1 MSTMS
6 AETQPHRD
14 EKSPES
20 GTVARDGLA
29 GVQSPTEDISGLADL
44 DGIKRNWTLRSLIVI
59 WISAGLMA
67 FVIVLNNQSSSTF
80 TAYAAS
86 GFSSAPLVGTIAV
99 VQAVIASACLQPL
112 ARFADLYGRLE
123 MFLFCILLTTIG
135 LIMLSSSASLGV
147 YAGAQVFW
155 VFGLEGITLMLQIFA
170 GDSSDLHNRAIMN
183 AIPYAPSFITAW
195 IAGPFAASVLKISWR
210 WGFGIFAILI
220 PIIGIPLALALFHS
234 KRKATKQQ
242 KSQGTYKPRNHL
254 ANIKKLD
261 LIGLILFAAGL
272 SLLLVPITL
281 AARTANTWKAGHI
294 IAMIVIGCV
303 CLIAFVVWEIMWA
316 PWPMMSMRLLKSRTV
331 IFGIAASL
339 IDYTAL
345 YLLQDYIV
353 TYELVAAQL
362 STKAA
367 TNIAILIPFAA
378 VPGQFASAFL
388 VKYTKRYKWVTVSG
402 YALNLLG
409 LGLSYK
415 YINGHDHLGALV
427 VSQLILG
434 FGEGIINTMQLGM
447 QAAVNQ
453 DDMAAVTALF
463 TASIG
468 VGSAI
473 GGAVAGGVWTAI
485 LPRRLREYLP
495 SDALADLAEI
505 EGSIEVAAGYPWGS
519 PTRNAINHSYTS
531 TFRLMLLIALILE
544 VFALGSALLIQDL
557 NVKTVDDS
565 REYKGIVIG
574 KTGAID
580 TLKGK
585 IHVKRDEDTVNGVV
599 PAEQA
604 TREM

>member
-1 MSTMS
+1 MSS
-6 AETQPHRD
+6 ETQPHRD
-14 EKSPES
+14 EKSPEL

-29 GVQSPTEDISGLADL
+29 GVQSPTEDRNGLADL

-67 FVIVLNNQSSSTF
+67 FVITLNNQSSSTF

-195 IAGPFAASVLKISWR
+195 IAGPFASSVLKISWR

-220 PIIGIPLALALFHS
+220 PIIGIPLSLALLHS
-234 KRKATKQQ
+234 KRKATKQE
-242 KSQGTYKPRNHL
+242 KSLGTYKPRNHL

-294 IAMIVIGCV
+294 IAMIVIGGV

-339 IDYTAL
+339 IDYAAL

-505 EGSIEVAAGYPWGS
+505 EGSIEIAAGYPWGS

-531 TFRLMLLIALILE
+531 TFRLILLIALILE

-585 IHVKRDEDTVNGVV
+585 IHVKRDEDTGNGVV
-599 PAEQA
+599 PAEQV

>member
-1 MSTMS
+1 MST
-6 AETQPHRD
+6 ETQPHRD
-14 EKSPES
+14 EKSPEL

-29 GVQSPTEDISGLADL
+29 GVQSPTEDRTGLADL

-67 FVIVLNNQSSSTF
+67 FVITLNNQSSSTF

-86 GFSSAPLVGTIAV
+86 GFTSAPLVGTIAV

-123 MFLFCILLTTIG
+123 MFLFCIVLTTIG
-135 LIMLSSSASLGV
+135 LIMLASSASLGV

-220 PIIGIPLALALFHS
+220 PIIGIPLSLALFHS

-367 TNIAILIPFAA
+367 TNIAILVPFAA

-434 FGEGIINTMQLGM
+434 FGQGIINTMQLGM

-463 TASIG
+463 TASLG

-585 IHVKRDEDTVNGVV
+585 IHVKRDEDTGNGVV
-599 PAEQA
+599 PAEQV